1 MKIIILG
8 PTGTGKGTQ
17 AKLIAKLLKLNHI
30 EIGKEFRKIANY
42 DKYIKELISKGK
54 LVPDNITLKLVKN
67 LIKNNKNFILD
78 GFPRDLNQTK
88 SFKEKIDL
96 VLYLKTSKK
105 NLIKR
110 LLLRK
115 RFDDTKKNIEER
127 YEIFL
132 KRTLPVI
139 NYYKKGGILKVID
152 GNPSIKNVSKEIKKV
167 LIRFRK
173 FDN

>member
-1 MKIIILG
+1 MRLIILG
-8 PTGTGKGTQ
+8 ATGSGKGTQ
-17 AKLIAKLLKLNHI
+17 AKFISRILKLKHI
-30 EIGKEFRKIANY
+30 EIGKEFRKIAKH
-42 DKYIKELISKGK
+42 DKYIKELIGKGK

-67 LIKNNKNFILD
+67 LIKKHKNFILD
-78 GFPRDLNQTK
+78 GFPRDLKQAK

-105 NLIKR
+105 NLVKR

-132 KRTLPVI
+132 KRTLPVMG
-139 NYYKKGGILKVID
+139 YYKKKGILITVNGDPPVKE
-152 GNPSIKNVSKEIKKV
+152 VSKNIKKA
-167 LIRFRK
+167 LSYK
-173 FDN
+173 FS